1 MYCVSVR
8 FQAVLGIVSHVSESL
23 ENSEVNIVPNGQRIL
38 VGYSPW
44 GHRVDTTEVTQHAR
58 MHAPCTVT
66 PLPSAQQTMPSKF

>member
-44 GHRVDTTEVTQHAR
+44 GCKESGMTEHSTTVYYCPKAL
-58 MHAPCTVT
+58 
-66 PLPSAQQTMPSKF
+66 PLVSQLVI